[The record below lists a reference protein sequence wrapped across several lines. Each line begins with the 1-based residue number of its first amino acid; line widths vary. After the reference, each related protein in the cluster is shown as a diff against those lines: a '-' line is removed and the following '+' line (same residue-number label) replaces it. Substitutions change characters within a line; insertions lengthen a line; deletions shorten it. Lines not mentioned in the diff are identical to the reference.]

1 MNLYPLKFRP
11 ILKSKIWGGGALS
24 RYGKAIPANEN
35 IGESWELSAQGD
47 DISVV
52 TNGFLADNDLNDLV
66 EIYMGELVG
75 DKVYEHFGNLFPLLF
90 KFIDAEDNLS
100 VQVHPNDEVALER
113 HHSLGKT
120 ELWYVLDAEPQSSLI
135 LGFKEDIDADT
146 LQDKLYTHTLQDVL
160 QVVPVQRGNVA
171 FIPSGLVHSLGKGVL
186 VAEIQETS
194 DITYRIY
201 DYDRVDA
208 AGNPR
213 DLHIQEALDV
223 INYSAHKSP
232 LVTYQEKVNISTLL
246 ATSEHFTTN
255 LLAVDQTIERDY
267 TMLDSFVVYM
277 CTEGACI
284 LHTNSDTLATVLQ
297 KGETVLIPAS
307 IGEVR
312 LEPTTPTVKLLETY
326 M

>member
-1 MNLYPLKFRP
+1 MNLYPLKFQP
-11 ILKSKIWGGGALS
+11 ILKTKIWGGSALS
-24 RYGKAIPANEN
+24 AYGKAVAAADKV
-35 IGESWELSAQGD
+35 GESWELSAQGD

-66 EIYMGELVG
+66 ETYMGDLVG
-75 DKVYEHFGNLFPLLF
+75 DKVYEHYGNLFPLLF

-120 ELWYVLDAEPQSSLI
+120 ELWYVLDARPDSSLI
-135 LGFKEDIDADT
+135 LGLNQDIDADI
-146 LQDKLYTHTLQDVL
+146 LQDKLDNHTLQDVL
-160 QVVPVQRGNVA
+160 QTVQVKKGDVA
-171 FIPSGLVHSLGKGVL
+171 FLPSGLLHSLGKGIV

-194 DITYRIY
+194 DVTYRIY

-208 AGNPR
+208 DGNPR
-213 DLHIQEALDV
+213 DLHVQEALEV
-223 INYSAHKSP
+223 IDYQEHKNP
-232 LVTYQEKVNISTLL
+232 LVTYTEKANTATLL

-255 LLAVDQTIERDY
+255 LLSFEKPIERDY
-267 TMLDSFVVYM
+267 AMLDSFVVYM
-277 CTEGACI
+277 CVEGSVEI
-284 LHTNSDTLATVLQ
+284 HTNDDVTPLSL
-297 KGETVLIPAS
+297 GETVLIPAT

-312 LEPTTPTVKLLETY
+312 LLPQSANVKLLEVY

>member
-11 ILKSKIWGGGALS
+11 ILKSKIWGGRALS
-24 RYGKAIPANEN
+24 KYGKTLPANEN

-100 VQVHPNDEVALER
+100 VQVHPTDDVALER

-146 LQDKLYTHTLQDVL
+146 LQDKLQTHTLQDVL
-160 QVVPVQRGNVA
+160 QVVPIKKGDVA
-171 FIPSGLVHSLGKGVL
+171 FLPSGLVHSLGKGVL

-213 DLHIQEALDV
+213 DLHIREALDV
-223 INYSAHKSP
+223 INYKAHTTP
-232 LVTYQEKVNISTLL
+232 LLSYQEQPNTSTLL
-246 ATSEHFTTN
+246 ATSAHFTTN
-255 LLAVDQTIERDY
+255 LLAFDQTIERDY
-267 TMLDSFVVYM
+267 TVLDSFVVYM
-277 CTEGACI
+277 CVEGACV
-284 LHTNSDTLATVLQ
+284 LHTDETTTSLQ
-297 KGETVLIPAS
+297 QGETVLIPAS
-307 IGEVR
+307 IGDVR
-312 LEPTTPTVKLLETY
+312 LEPTTPTAKLLETY

>member
-11 ILKSKIWGGGALS
+11 ILKSKIWGGRALS
-24 RYGKAIPANEN
+24 KYGKALPANEN

-100 VQVHPNDEVALER
+100 VQVHPTDDVALER

-135 LGFKEDIDADT
+135 LGFKEDINADI
-146 LQDKLYTHTLQDVL
+146 LQDKLHMHTLQDVL
-160 QVVPVQRGNVA
+160 QVVPIKKGDVA
-171 FIPSGLVHSLGKGVL
+171 FLPSGLVHSLGKGVL

-223 INYSAHKSP
+223 INYKAHTTP
-232 LVTYQEKVNISTLL
+232 LLSYQEKLNTSTLL
-246 ATSEHFTTN
+246 ATSAHFTTN
-255 LLAVDQTIERDY
+255 LLAFDQAIERDY
-267 TMLDSFVVYM
+267 TVLDSFVVYM
-277 CTEGACI
+277 CVEGACV
-284 LHTNSDTLATVLQ
+284 LHSDDTTTSLQ
-297 KGETVLIPAS
+297 QGETVLIPAS
-307 IGEVR
+307 IGEVH
-312 LEPTTPTVKLLETY
+312 LEPTTLSVKLLETY

>member
-11 ILKSKIWGGGALS
+11 ILKSKIWGGRALS
-24 RYGKAIPANEN
+24 KYGKALPANEN
-35 IGESWELSAQGD
+35 IGESWELSAQGN

-66 EIYMGELVG
+66 EIYMGDLVG

-90 KFIDAEDNLS
+90 KFIDAEENLS
-100 VQVHPNDEVALER
+100 VQVHPTDDVALER

-120 ELWYVLDAEPQSSLI
+120 ELWYVLDAAPKASLI
-135 LGFKEDIDADT
+135 LGFKEDIDSDI
-146 LQDKLYTHTLQDVL
+146 LQDKLQTHTLQDVL
-160 QVVPVQRGNVA
+160 QFVSVKKGDVA
-171 FIPSGLVHSLGKGVL
+171 YLPSGLVHSLGEGIL

-208 AGNPR
+208 TGKPR
-213 DLHIQEALDV
+213 DLHIAEALDV
-223 INYSAHKSP
+223 MNYKAHKSP
-232 LVTYQEKVNISTLL
+232 LVSYTEKSNTSTLL

-255 LLAVDQTIERDY
+255 LLVFNQGIERDY

-277 CTEGACI
+277 CVEGACI
-284 LHTNSDTLATVLQ
+284 LHVDDTTTPLQ

-307 IGEVR
+307 IGEIR
-312 LEPTTPTVKLLETY
+312 LEPKSSEVKLLETY

>member
-11 ILKSKIWGGGALS
+11 ILKSKIWGGRALS
-24 RYGKAIPANEN
+24 KYGKALPANEN
-35 IGESWELSAQGD
+35 MGESWELSAQGD

-52 TNGFLADNDLNDLV
+52 TNGFLADNDINDLV
-66 EIYMGELVG
+66 ETYMGDLVG

-90 KFIDAEDNLS
+90 KFIDAEENLS
-100 VQVHPNDEVALER
+100 VQVHPSDDVALER
-113 HHSLGKT
+113 HHALGKT

-135 LGFKEDIDADT
+135 LGFKEDLDAAI
-146 LQDKLYTHTLQDVL
+146 LQEKLHTHTLQDVL
-160 QVVPVQRGNVA
+160 QVVPVQKGNVA
-171 FIPSGLVHSLGKGVL
+171 FIPSGLVHSLGTGVL

-208 AGNPR
+208 DGNPR
-213 DLHIQEALDV
+213 DLHIQEALNV
-223 INYSAHKSP
+223 IRYTAHQSP
-232 LVTYQEKVNISTLL
+232 LVSYQEQPNTSTLL

-255 LLAVDQTIERDY
+255 LLSFDQPIERDY

-277 CTEGACI
+277 CVEGACV
-284 LHTNSDTLATVLQ
+284 LYTNDNLATPLQ
-297 KGETVLIPAS
+297 QGETVLIPAS
-307 IGEVR
+307 MGEIR
-312 LEPTTPTVKLLETY
+312 LQPQASQVKLLETY

>member
-11 ILKSKIWGGGALS
+11 ILKSKIWGGRALS
-24 RYGKAIPANEN
+24 KYGKALPANEN

-100 VQVHPNDEVALER
+100 VQVHPTDDVALKR

-135 LGFKEDIDADT
+135 LGFKEDISADT
-146 LQDKLYTHTLQDVL
+146 LQDKLHTHTLQDVL
-160 QVVPVQRGNVA
+160 QVVPIKKGDVA
-171 FIPSGLVHSLGKGVL
+171 FLPSGLVHSLGKGVL

-223 INYSAHKSP
+223 INYKAHTTP
-232 LVTYQEKVNISTLL
+232 LLSYQEKPNTATLL
-246 ATSEHFTTN
+246 ATSAHFTTN
-255 LLAVDQTIERDY
+255 LLAFDQTIERDY
-267 TMLDSFVVYM
+267 TVLDSFVVYM
-277 CTEGACI
+277 CVEGTCV
-284 LHTNSDTLATVLQ
+284 LHTDETTTSLQ
-297 KGETVLIPAS
+297 QGETVLIPAS
-307 IGEVR
+307 IGDVR
-312 LEPTTPTVKLLETY
+312 LEPTTPSAKLLETY